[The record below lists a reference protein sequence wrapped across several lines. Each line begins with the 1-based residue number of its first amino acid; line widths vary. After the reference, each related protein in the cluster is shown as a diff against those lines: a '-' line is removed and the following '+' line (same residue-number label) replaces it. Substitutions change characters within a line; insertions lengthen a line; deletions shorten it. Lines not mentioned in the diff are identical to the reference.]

1 MKYGRDSSGIA
12 IMQVP
17 QNSPEFL
24 SLLQKSGLLT
34 SDQIRHALAQLQLPD
49 NISARDC
56 AAAFVAARFITPFQ
70 AERIIEGRYRGLVI
84 GSWRIREMLG
94 FGGMGCVY
102 IADAPGA
109 SDKVAIKVLAGQH
122 AVDNG
127 MLTRLQLEA
136 RAGMKL
142 RHPGIIQTRQLEST
156 GPVHFLVM
164 QLIRGISLHELVAL
178 QGPQAPEVVCDFGMQ
193 VAEALHYAHLEGV
206 IHRDI
211 KPANF
216 LIEPDGRIYVLDF
229 GLAMLQDNAEDEFT
243 LSMVFGHDCL
253 GTPDYIAPEQ
263 SLDSR
268 SIDARAD
275 VYSLG
280 ATLFVALTGRVPFPQ
295 KSTKAKLESR
305 RSQAPRRVTDVNPAI
320 PQEISDVIFRAM
332 ARDPDDR
339 YANAREMADALR
351 PFARRKPVS
360 FDFRRL
366 ITLRAK
372 QAKEKLEKAERRS
385 SGPRSSITGNADWLR
400 TIGSEAAFVAPSTPA
415 ARSWAPAAE
424 KTARAAK
431 QSASSL
437 KQDDPTPTPEELS
450 RVKAD
455 AAPVTKNPS
464 TASPMPGPPPKEPA
478 EQNSE
483 KSAPT
488 APATATEVLQQTDWS
503 IVGTDFKGV
512 RPLPVRRYTIG
523 ASPSADFRLEGQ
535 SVDSQH
541 GVLIWKDPFWEY
553 QHLSEKCGTWYDG
566 QPVTAAVTL
575 QHNGLLQLGETAQL
589 SLRHRNPQQLYP
601 PRRINWSEGLK
612 NLAFVTVLVTMVT
625 VTAAAA
631 VSLLRPDLLPESVQ
645 QRLLQ
650 NSRPKD

>member
-1 MKYGRDSSGIA
+1 
-12 IMQVP
+12 MQVP

-34 SDQIRHALAQLQLPD
+34 SDQIRHALMQLQLPD
-49 NISARDC
+49 SISAHDC
-56 AAAFVAARFITPFQ
+56 AAAFVAARIITPFQ

-109 SDKVAIKVLAGQH
+109 PEKVALKVLAGHH

-127 MLTRLQLEA
+127 MLTRLHLEA

-156 GPVHFLVM
+156 GAVHFLVM
-164 QLIRGISLHELVAL
+164 QLVRGISLHELVAL
-178 QGPQAPEVVCDFGMQ
+178 QGPQAPDVVCDFGMQ

-263 SLDSR
+263 SVDSR

-295 KSTKAKLESR
+295 KSTKAKLEVR
-305 RSQAPRRVTDVNPAI
+305 RTQAPRRVTDVNPEI

-332 ARDPDDR
+332 ARDPNDR

-372 QAKEKLEKAERRS
+372 QAKAKLEQAERRS

-400 TIGSEAAFVAPSTPA
+400 NIGSEAAFVAPSTPA
-415 ARSWAPAAE
+415 ARSWSPTAADAE
-424 KTARAAK
+424 KAAQRPK
-431 QSASSL
+431 SSL
-437 KQDDPTPTPEELS
+437 SPDDPTPTPEQLS
-450 RVKAD
+450 RVKQETESVQAD
-455 AAPVTKNPS
+455 AG
-464 TASPMPGPPPKEPA
+464 TAA
-478 EQNSE
+478 
-483 KSAPT
+483 SAPA
-488 APATATEVLQQTDWS
+488 APQKKQTDREKKNTVSVSASAETPDLEQTDWS
-503 IVGTDFKGV
+503 IVGTDFRGA
-512 RPLPVRRYTIG
+512 RALHVRRYTIG
-523 ASPSADFRLEGQ
+523 TSPAADLRLEGQ
-535 SVDSQH
+535 GVDSQH
-541 GVLIWKDPFWEY
+541 GVLTWKDPFWEY
-553 QHLSEKCGTWYDG
+553 EHLSEKCGTWYDSK
-566 QPVTAAVTL
+566 PVNGSVTL
-575 QHNGLLQLGETAQL
+575 QHDGLLQLGETAQL

-612 NLAFVTVLVTMVT
+612 NLAFVVVLVTMVT

-650 NSRPKD
+650 NSGSQN